1 VINFRY
7 HVVSLTAVFLALAI
21 GLVMGTAALNGPA
34 VTELKNKVN
43 GLSGQ
48 NQAYRD
54 QVKQLEADAS
64 NQEQFANQIA
74 PTTLRNHLEGRRVL
88 LVTMPDSHTYVDGLV
103 QYLALAAAKVT
114 GQIQINDSFTDPAN
128 SEVLLDVARST
139 APTAAQ
145 AGLPGNSN
153 GAETASYLLADVLTA
168 HPTGGFTT
176 DEIGKVLAAYSS
188 SKSRFIDVT
197 GDIQPADAI
206 VFLAAQ
212 PYTDQSAPDRNAA
225 VLTIATQFDQV
236 GPLVVAANGAAGTGN
251 VIAGVRGDPTLS
263 KTISTVDNLATP
275 QGRIGTVLA
284 LEEQLVKGRAG
295 HYGGGSGATALVP
308 DPSS

>member
-1 VINFRY
+1 
-7 HVVSLTAVFLALAI
+7 VVSLTAVFLALAI

-43 GLSGQ
+43 DLSGQ

-54 QVKQLEADAS
+54 QVKQLEADTS

-74 PTTLRNHLEGRRVL
+74 PTTLHNHLEGRRVL
-88 LVTMPDSHTYVDGLV
+88 LVTTPNTHNYVDGLT
-103 QYLALAAAKVT
+103 QYLGLAGATVT
-114 GQIQINDSFTDPAN
+114 GQIQLNDSFTDPAN
-128 SEVLLDVARST
+128 SEVLLDVART
-139 APTAAQ
+139 AAPTLAQ

-153 GAETASYLLADVLTA
+153 GAETSSYLLADVLTA
-168 HPTGGFTT
+168 HAAATAAFTT
-176 DEIGKVLAAYSS
+176 DEIRKVLTAYSS

-197 GDIQPADAI
+197 GDLPPADAI
-206 VFLAAQ
+206 IFLAAQ
-212 PYTDQSAPDRNAA
+212 PYTDQSAADRNAA

-236 GPLVVAANGAAGTGN
+236 GALVVAANGAAGTGN

-284 LEEQLVKGRAG
+284 LEEQLKGKAG
-295 HYGGGSGATALVP
+295 QYGGGAGASALVP
-308 DPSS
+308 DATS